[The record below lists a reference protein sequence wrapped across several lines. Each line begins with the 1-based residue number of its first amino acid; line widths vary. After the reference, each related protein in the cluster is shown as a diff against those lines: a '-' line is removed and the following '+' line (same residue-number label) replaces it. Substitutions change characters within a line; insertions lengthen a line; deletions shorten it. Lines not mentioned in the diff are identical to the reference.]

1 MEASVVMSMRWL
13 LCILLVCSSIAAAD
27 ELLDLNYATR
37 EQIVA
42 LPITPKQADA
52 IWERLLYEGPFRNLY
67 ELNDLPEI
75 DAITLKNLRSLVRI
89 SPPRPGDDRMDR
101 IEDAYYRIETL
112 GTEEG
117 TNVGLVD
124 EWIDRMLEP
133 MNVNEATLDE
143 LMDLQNVSP
152 ADAVAI
158 HNQVKLQG
166 GIRGARDLRA
176 VPGLSSWGYRNA
188 RNYLSYDTK
197 ELRREW
203 HGAYTFRAYDTPFFA
218 DEELA
223 IDPSLLVDPTPDVS
237 HKLRLNY
244 ARDFK
249 AGALWHRSLGE
260 KTSYWDAG
268 GAQIPQMKWFA
279 GLEKKMLGPVR
290 IDRAYIG
297 SYQISLGQ
305 GVALES
311 GDYFNPRYS
320 GFGFDKR
327 LTGIA
332 PDLSR
337 SREFTL
343 KGAAVEASYGR
354 WKAVS
359 FLSSQRKDAILNPDG
374 SLNRLITLVP
384 RDDQDIYPTK
394 QVLPSGDT
402 VQVSAFDGKQS
413 MLDAVREVAFGGELS
428 YRPFAGTSLGVI
440 ASEFAYD
447 RPIKPDFG
455 QGYQVNAI
463 TSTGRDTVVTIY
475 PVIHPLER
483 DEIAD
488 NRINS
493 EILNA
498 HRSEVDGSLW
508 SGAQGVRRVFG
519 LDLMTVVRNYTFQLE
534 YAELEQS
541 GGVLSIGDDPHG
553 LVASGHVQWNSLTM
567 LGVFRDYSIGFD
579 NPYCRS
585 FANYSRYNGTTYED
599 EFYLA
604 TPTFAQL
611 ERNSA
616 APQAETG
623 IYFETRYQISRP
635 LLVVAEIDN
644 WTRVPDQADYYRW
657 VGKFT
662 YRPAW
667 PIVLRLRQ
675 KLQGRWNSA
684 PTQPAGFQ
692 TYENRVNLEYRL
704 SRFNELELMY
714 ASGYTR
720 FTPRP
725 RLVGEPDPTGQSPID
740 AQTASPQEAV
750 GLELTHNFSHSL
762 KLKTAWLMYDGF
774 LWNFE
779 DTEFVVVDGKSTRWW
794 VSLTNRFSSALTA
807 RLKITGDSPV
817 TKTFVQARDGNS
829 YPDPI
834 PGREFAGDNIVKRA
848 WSFRVQLDYLF

>member
-1 MEASVVMSMRWL
+1 MRWL
-13 LCILLVCSSIAAAD
+13 LCTLLLVAVSALAQ
-27 ELLDLNYATR
+27 EQLDLNKASR
-37 EQIVA
+37 EQIAA
-42 LPITPKQADA
+42 LPLTLEQADA
-52 IWERLLYEGPFRNLY
+52 IWERLLFEGPFKNFY
-67 ELNDLPEI
+67 ELSDLPSM
-75 DAITLKNLRSLVRI
+75 DSHTLTILGPLVRVN
-89 SPPRPGDDRMDR
+89 PPRPGDDRMDR

-133 MNVNEATLDE
+133 QNVNDATLDE

-158 HNQVKLQG
+158 YNQVKLQG
-166 GIRGARDLRA
+166 GIRGSRDLRA

-188 RNYLSYDTK
+188 RNYLSYDSR
-197 ELRREW
+197 ERRRTW

-223 IDPSLLVDPTPDVS
+223 IDPTLLVDPTPDVS

-244 ARDFK
+244 AQDYK

-260 KTSYWDAG
+260 QTVYWDVAG
-268 GAQIPQMKWFA
+268 AHVPQMKWFA

-290 IDRAYIG
+290 VDRFYVG
-297 SYQISLGQ
+297 NYQISMGQ
-305 GVALES
+305 GVAMES

-343 KGAAVEASYGR
+343 KGAAVEASYGK
-354 WKAVS
+354 WKTIS
-359 FLSSQRKDAILNPDG
+359 FLSSQQKDAILNPDG

-384 RDDQDIYPTK
+384 RNDLDLYPTR
-394 QVLPSGDT
+394 QVLANGDSVTVPSFEGT
-402 VQVSAFDGKQS
+402 QS
-413 MLDAVREVAFGGELS
+413 MLDAVREVAYGTEVA
-428 YRPFAGTSLGVI
+428 YRPFAGTSLGFI
-440 ASEFAYD
+440 ATEFAYD
-447 RPIKPDFG
+447 RAIKPDFG
-455 QGYQVNAI
+455 QGYSVNAV
-463 TSTGRDTVVTIY
+463 TDAGEDTVVTIY
-475 PVIHPLER
+475 PVIHPAER

-493 EILNA
+493 EILNGY
-498 HRSEVDGSLW
+498 RSEVDGALW
-508 SGAQGVRRVFG
+508 SGAKGVRRVFG
-519 LDLMTVVRNYTFQLE
+519 IDLMTVVKNYTFQFE
-534 YAELEQS
+534 YAELEKS
-541 GGVLSIGDDPHG
+541 GSVLGIGDDPHG
-553 LVASGHVQWNSLTM
+553 LVASGHVQWSSLTL
-567 LGVFRDYSIGFD
+567 LGVYRDYSIDYD
-579 NPYCRS
+579 NPYSRS
-585 FANYSRYNGTTYED
+585 FANYSRYNGSTYED

-604 TPTFAQL
+604 TPTLAQL

-616 APQAETG
+616 APQAEQG
-623 IYFETRYQISRP
+623 IYFESRYQISRP
-635 LLVVAEIDN
+635 LLLVAEIDN

-657 VGKFT
+657 VGKLT
-662 YRPAW
+662 YRPVW

-684 PTQPAGFQ
+684 PLQPSGFL
-692 TYENRVNLEYRL
+692 TYENRINLEYRL
-704 SRFNELELMY
+704 SRFDELGLLY

-725 RLVGEPDPTGQSPID
+725 RLIGEPDPTGENPLD
-740 AQTASPQEAV
+740 AQAASPQEAM
-750 GLELTHNFSHSL
+750 GIELTHNFSPAL
-762 KLKTAWLMYDGF
+762 KLKSAWLMYDGF

-779 DTEFVVVDGKSTRWW
+779 DTEFIVVDGKSTRWW
-794 VSLTNRFSSALTA
+794 VSLTNRFSSSLTA
-807 RLKITGDSPV
+807 RVKITGDSPV
-817 TKTFVQARDGNS
+817 TKTFVQSRDGNS
-829 YPDPI
+829 YPDPVE
-834 PGREFAGDNIVKRA
+834 GRSFAGDNVVRRA